1 MRLVQIQHPFAGR
14 RLALVEEPRLRLFQN
29 LPSLLE
35 AANRAIRDSRSLQE
49 LLTADLSEM
58 NLDYDAVYRGQS
70 EWGLLP
76 AADHPT
82 EPARCV
88 VSGTGLTHKKSAAN
102 RDAMHQSGGAAGA
115 AAPVTDSMKIYQW
128 GAEGGR
134 PAEGA
139 IGVQP
144 EWFYK
149 GNGTILRA
157 HGEPLDVPDFA
168 DDGGEEPEIAGI
180 YLIGPDGQPYRLGF
194 ATGNE
199 FSDHQMERKNYL
211 YLAPS
216 KLRTCSLGPEIVLDE
231 TFANLSGTVR
241 VERSGTTL
249 WSHEIG
255 TGEANMVHSL
265 ANLEYHHFKYPLHCR
280 PGDLHVHFFGADA
293 FSFGD
298 GVALADGD
306 MMEVAWNDMGR
317 PLRNPI
323 QIVSTPPALLTV
335 KTL

>member
-1 MRLVQIQHPFAGR
+1 MRLVQLQHRTEGR
-14 RLALVEEPRLRLFQN
+14 RLALVAEPNLRLMRTAA
-29 LPSLLE
+29 SLFD
-35 AANRAIRDSRSLQE
+35 AATLAIQSAQPLQE
-49 LLTADLSEM
+49 LLTADLSETM
-58 NLDYDAVYRGQS
+58 LDYNTVYSGQS
-70 EWGLLP
+70 EWRLLP
-76 AADHPT
+76 PADHPT
-82 EPARCV
+82 EPGRCV

-102 RDAMHQSGGAAGA
+102 RDAMHHNGGQGA

-134 PAEGA
+134 PAEGS

-157 HGEPLDVPDFA
+157 HGEPLEVPDFA
-168 DDGGEEPEIAGI
+168 DDGGEEPEVAGI
-180 YLIGPDGQPYRLGF
+180 YLIGQDGQPYRLGF
-194 ATGNE
+194 VTGNE

-216 KLRTCSLGPEIVLDE
+216 KLRECAIGPEIVLDE
-231 TFANLSGTVR
+231 SFASLTGTVR
-241 VERSGTTL
+241 VEREGAVL

-265 ANLEYHHFKYPLHCR
+265 SNLEYHHFKYPLHRR
-280 PGDLHVHFFGADA
+280 PGDIHVHFFGADA

-298 GVALADGD
+298 GVSLADGD
-306 MMEVAWNDMGR
+306 MMEVGWNAMGR

-323 QIVSTPPALLTV
+323 RIVSTPPAPFTV
-335 KTL
+335 KGL

>member
-1 MRLVQIQHPFAGR
+1 MRLVQIQHPVEGR
-14 RLALVEEPRLRLFQN
+14 RLALVEEPRLRLLKSF
-29 LPSLLE
+29 PSLFE
-35 AANRAIRDSRSLQE
+35 AASQAILTSRPLQG
-49 LLTADLSEM
+49 LITADLSDTT
-58 NLDYDAVYRGQS
+58 LDYDSVYSGQS
-70 EWGLLP
+70 EWRVLP
-76 AADHPT
+76 AADHPVD
-82 EPARCV
+82 PARCL
-88 VSGTGLTHKKSAAN
+88 VSGTGLTHRKSAAN
-102 RDAMHQSGGAAGA
+102 RDAMHQSGGQKI

-134 PAEGA
+134 PEAGE

-149 GNGTILRA
+149 GPGTVLRA
-157 HGEPLDVPDFA
+157 HGEVLETPDFA

-216 KLRTCSLGPEIVLDE
+216 KLRLCAIGPEIVLDE
-231 TFANLSGTVR
+231 TFADLSGTVR
-241 VERSGTTL
+241 VERNGETV
-249 WSHEIG
+249 WSHTIG

-265 ANLEYHHFKYPLHCR
+265 ANLEHHHFKYPQHCR
-280 PGDLHVHFFGADA
+280 PGDIHVHFFGADA

-298 GVALADGD
+298 GVSLENGD
-306 MMEVAWNDMGR
+306 TMEVVWDGMGR

-323 QIVSTPPALLTV
+323 HIVPAPPTLRTV

>member
-1 MRLVQIQHPFAGR
+1 MRLVQIQHPVEGR
-14 RLALVEEPRLRLFQN
+14 RLALVVEPHLRLMQTF
-29 LPSLLE
+29 PSLFD
-35 AANRAIRDSRSLQE
+35 AANKAIQDSRPLQE
-49 LLTADLSEM
+49 LLTADLSATT
-58 NLDYDAVYRGQS
+58 LDYGAVYDGQS
-70 EWGLLP
+70 DWRLLP

-102 RDAMHQSGGAAGA
+102 RDAMHQSDGQTAA

-134 PAEGA
+134 PAEGD

-149 GNGTILRA
+149 GNGTMLRA
-157 HGEPLDVPDFA
+157 HGEPLEVPDFA
-168 DDGGEEPEIAGI
+168 DDGGEEPEVAGI
-180 YLIGPDGQPYRLGF
+180 YLIGTEGQPYRLGF
-194 ATGNE
+194 VTGNE

-216 KLRTCSLGPEIVLDE
+216 KLRECAIGPEIVLDE
-231 TFANLSGTVR
+231 TFAEVTGVVR
-241 VERSGTTL
+241 LERNGATL

-280 PGDLHVHFFGADA
+280 PGDIHVHFFGADA
-293 FSFGD
+293 FSFGA
-298 GVALADGD
+298 GVTLADGD
-306 MMEVAWNDMGR
+306 MMEVAWNTLGR

-323 QIVSTPPALLTV
+323 RIVATPPVLVKV

>member
-1 MRLVQIQHPFAGR
+1 MRLVQLQHSVEGR
-14 RLALVEEPRLRLFQN
+14 RLALVEEPSLRLMQTF
-29 LPSLLE
+29 PSLFD
-35 AANRAIRDSRSLQE
+35 AANQAIRDARPLQE
-49 LLTADLSEM
+49 LLTTDLSETK
-58 NLDYDAVYRGQS
+58 LDYDSIYKGEA
-70 EWGLLP
+70 EWTLLP

-82 EPARCV
+82 EPGCCL

-102 RDAMHQSGGAAGA
+102 RDAMHQSGGAAT

-157 HGEPLDVPDFA
+157 HNEPLEVPDFG

-180 YLIGPDGQPYRLGF
+180 YLIGPDGQPYRIGF
-194 ATGNE
+194 VTGNE
-199 FSDHQMERKNYL
+199 FSDHEMERKNYL
-211 YLAPS
+211 YLAPA
-216 KLRTCSLGPEIVLDE
+216 KLRTCSIGPEIVLDE

-241 VERSGTTL
+241 VERGDDTV
-249 WSHEIG
+249 WSHAIN

-265 ANLEYHHFKYPLHCR
+265 TNLEYHHFKYPLHCR

-293 FSFGD
+293 FSYGD
-298 GVALADGD
+298 GVTLADGD
-306 MMEVAWNDMGR
+306 MMEVQWNEMGR

-323 QIVSTPPALLTV
+323 QIVATPPALLTV

>member
-1 MRLVQIQHPFAGR
+1 MRLVQIQHPREGR
-14 RLALVEEPRLRLFQN
+14 RLALVAEPHLRLMQTF
-29 LPSLLE
+29 PSLFD
-35 AANRAIRDSRSLQE
+35 AANRAIQNAQPLQE
-49 LLTADLSEM
+49 LLKADLSETI
-58 NLDYDAVYRGQS
+58 LDYDAVYSGRS
-70 EWGLLP
+70 EWRLLP
-76 AADHPT
+76 AADHPQ
-82 EPARCV
+82 EAARCV

-102 RDAMHQSGGAAGA
+102 RDAMHQSGGQAAA

-134 PAEGA
+134 PAEGM

-149 GNGTILRA
+149 GSGTILRA
-157 HGEPLDVPDFA
+157 HGEPLDVPDFG
-168 DDGGEEPEIAGI
+168 DDGGEEPEVAGI
-180 YLIGPDGQPYRLGF
+180 YLIGPDGQPYRIGF

-216 KLRTCSLGPEIVLDE
+216 KMRTCSIGPEIVLDE
-231 TFANLSGTVR
+231 TFTHLTGTVR
-241 VERSGTTL
+241 LERDGATF
-249 WSHEIG
+249 WSHGIA
-255 TGEANMVHSL
+255 TGEENMVHSL
-265 ANLEYHHFKYPLHCR
+265 TNLEHHHFKYPHHCR

-293 FSFGD
+293 FSFGE
-298 GVALADGD
+298 GIALADGD
-306 MMEVAWNDMGR
+306 MMEVAWTDMGR

-323 QIVSTPPALLTV
+323 RIVTDSPALVTV

>member
-1 MRLVQIQHPFAGR
+1 MRLVQLQHPVEGR
-14 RLALVEEPRLRLFQN
+14 RLAVVEEPSLRLIQTFN
-29 LPSLLE
+29 TLYDAIE
-35 AANRAIRDSRSLQE
+35 RAIWTYSPLQK
-49 LLTADLSEM
+49 LLTEGLSETT
-58 NLDYDAVYRGQS
+58 LEYDSIYKGQS
-70 EWGLLP
+70 EWKLMP
-76 AADHPT
+76 AADHPF
-82 EPARCV
+82 EPGRCL

-102 RDAMHQSGGAAGA
+102 RDAMHQSGGLAVA
-115 AAPVTDSMKIYQW
+115 AAPITDSMKIYQW

-134 PAEGA
+134 PAEGS

-168 DDGGEEPEIAGI
+168 DDGGEEPEVAGI
-180 YLIGPDGQPYRLGF
+180 YLIGPDGHPYRIGF
-194 ATGNE
+194 VTGNE

-216 KLRTCSLGPEIVLDE
+216 KLRTCSIGPEIVLDE
-231 TFANLSGTVR
+231 TFANISGMVR
-241 VERSGTTL
+241 VERDGATL

-265 ANLEYHHFKYPLHCR
+265 TNLEYHHFKYPLHCR

-298 GVALADGD
+298 GVTLADGD
-306 MMEVAWNDMGR
+306 MMEVAWNGMGR

-323 QIVSTPPALLTV
+323 HIVTTPPALLTV

>member
-1 MRLVQIQHPFAGR
+1 MRLVQLQHPVSGR
-14 RLALVEEPRLRLFQN
+14 CLALVAEPNLRLMQSFS
-29 LPSLLE
+29 SLY
-35 AANRAIRDSRSLQE
+35 AAADRAIESSHLLHDI
-49 LLTADLSEM
+49 LTADLSETT
-58 NLDYDAVYRGQS
+58 LDYDAVYRGDS
-70 EWGLLP
+70 EWKLLP

-82 EPARCV
+82 EAACCV

-102 RDAMHQSGGAAGA
+102 RDAMHQTSAQTTAP
-115 AAPVTDSMKIYQW
+115 PVTDSMKIYQW
-128 GAEGGR
+128 GAAGGR
-134 PAEGA
+134 PDEGV

-149 GNGTILRA
+149 GNGTMLRA
-157 HGEPLDVPDFA
+157 HGEPLEVPDYA
-168 DDGGEEPEIAGI
+168 DDGGEEPEVAGI
-180 YLIGPDGQPYRLGF
+180 YLIGPDGQPYRIGF

-216 KLRTCSLGPEIVLDE
+216 KLRACSIGPEIVLEE
-231 TFANLSGTVR
+231 TFTNLNGTVR
-241 VERSGTTL
+241 VEREGSTL

-265 ANLEYHHFKYPLHCR
+265 ANLEHHHFKYPLHCR
-280 PGDLHVHFFGADA
+280 PGDIHVHFFGADA

-298 GVALADGD
+298 GVSLATGD
-306 MMEVAWNDMGR
+306 MMEVAWNGMGR

-323 QIVSTPPALLTV
+323 RISSALPALLTV